1 MSRFFKPYEGN
12 KPFLFVS
19 YSHRQSDLVVES
31 IRILHDQGWRL
42 WYDEG
47 IPAGSDWPANIARH
61 MEACEAVLFFLSG
74 TALESPNCLSEIRTA
89 ARLRK
94 PVLVLRLEDAE
105 AGEQWDVLPPK
116 EKHLTAA
123 ETAEGNAELILQS
136 GFLKRRFHH
145 RWTER
150 IPWRALGLT
159 ASLLFFLAAAGA
171 FAALATGRWSPFP
184 EPEAAPLPVP
194 TPTPTATPA
203 PTPVPVVDLGGNER
217 FFAVSFPDSQQ
228 ERAVRSALQMPKE
241 EIQAWNLAELSKL
254 FFCGNMVRK
263 DLNGVSFRE
272 DGSCLVN
279 SAPVIQGRVKDLSL
293 MQDMKRLE
301 ELALICQP
309 VSKLSDLNGL
319 TVLKDLNLAGSRAAD
334 LTGLNDL
341 PALKTIHL
349 EYTDVRDLTPLENLP
364 ALKTVTV
371 SRDMLPLK
379 WSPDARF
386 AVILVR

>member
-1 MSRFFKPYEGN
+1 
-12 KPFLFVS
+12 
-19 YSHRQSDLVVES
+19 
-31 IRILHDQGWRL
+31 
-42 WYDEG
+42 
-47 IPAGSDWPANIARH
+47 
-61 MEACEAVLFFLSG
+61 
-74 TALESPNCLSEIRTA
+74 
-89 ARLRK
+89 
-94 PVLVLRLEDAE
+94 
-105 AGEQWDVLPPK
+105 
-116 EKHLTAA
+116 
-123 ETAEGNAELILQS
+123 
-136 GFLKRRFHH
+136 
-145 RWTER
+145 
-150 IPWRALGLT
+150 
-159 ASLLFFLAAAGA
+159 
-171 FAALATGRWSPFP
+171 
-184 EPEAAPLPVP
+184 
-194 TPTPTATPA
+194 
-203 PTPVPVVDLGGNER
+203 
-217 FFAVSFPDSQQ
+217 
-228 ERAVRSALQMPKE
+228 MPKE